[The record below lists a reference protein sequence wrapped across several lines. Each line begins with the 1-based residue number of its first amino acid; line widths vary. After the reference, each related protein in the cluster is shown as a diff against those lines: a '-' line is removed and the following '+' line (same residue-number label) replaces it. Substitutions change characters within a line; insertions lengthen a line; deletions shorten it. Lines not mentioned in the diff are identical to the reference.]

1 MARGEFGSDRG
12 AAGGIGH
19 TVAKSN
25 NAIPGLLTIYDS
37 PFTIYQTMKL
47 DDIKESALMA
57 FDTLRAN
64 KLRSS
69 LTILGVSVGV
79 ITVIFMVSIIQG
91 LNKAFA
97 EQVES
102 LGSNTIFVSKFEP
115 SFGRPPGPEEIHRKD
130 LTMEDAE
137 AIRMEAPSIAGVSPV
152 NRMLA
157 VTARFQDKQTDTP
170 VMFGVTPY
178 YEFVHTQYV
187 ARGRFIKDL
196 DMDNRDNIVVI
207 GVDVARALFPYEDPL
222 DKDIRINGN
231 PYHVVGV
238 MEPLGNFFG
247 QSRDNSLFIPIT
259 TFDKYY
265 PDRPFPETVFFMV
278 VRPHSRA
285 FVKSAIDEMTDV
297 LRRRRRVP
305 LNAPNNFGISSQDS
319 LLDIYNQLTGA
330 TALVL
335 TAISF
340 VALMIGGIGV
350 MNIML
355 VSVTE
360 RTKEIGVRKA
370 VGATRANILAQ
381 FLIEAVVLTAI
392 GGLAGLAVG
401 ELLAFIIN
409 RYSPLPAYVPLWAI
423 GVGVGI
429 SAAVGIVFG
438 LWPAWKAARLD
449 PIEALRWE

>member
-1 MARGEFGSDRG
+1 M
-12 AAGGIGH
+12 
-19 TVAKSN
+19 N
-25 NAIPGLLTIYDS
+25 
-37 PFTIYQTMKL
+37 L
-47 DDIKESALMA
+47 DDVKESAFMA
-57 FDTLRAN
+57 LDTLRAN

-79 ITVIFMVSIIQG
+79 VTIIFMVSIIQG
-91 LNKAFA
+91 LNRAFA
-97 EQVES
+97 DQIES
-102 LGSNTIFVSKFEP
+102 LGSNTIFVAKFEP
-115 SFGRPPGPEEIHRKD
+115 SFGRPPGPDEIHRKD
-130 LTMEDAE
+130 QTMEDAE
-137 AIRMEAPSIAGVSPV
+137 ALRREAPSIAGVSPIH
-152 NRMLA
+152 RMIA
-157 VTARFQDKQTDTP
+157 ATARYQDKQTDTP
-170 VMFGVTPY
+170 ILFGVTPY

-187 ARGRFIKDL
+187 ASGRFISEI
-196 DMDNRDNIVVI
+196 DMQDRSNVCVL
-207 GVDVARALFPYEDPL
+207 GVDVMRALFPYENAV
-222 DKDIRINGN
+222 DKEVRINGN
-231 PYHVVGV
+231 PYRVIGV

-247 QSRDNSLFIPIT
+247 QSRDNSIFMPIT

-265 PDRPFPETVFFMV
+265 PDRPFPEVVFFII
-278 VRPHSRA
+278 VRPQSRA
-285 FVKSAIDEMTDV
+285 HVKTAIDEMTDI

-305 LNAPNNFGISSQDS
+305 PNAPNNFGISSQDS
-319 LLDIYNQLTGA
+319 LLDVYNQLTGA

-360 RTKEIGVRKA
+360 RTKEIGIRKA
-370 VGATRANILAQ
+370 VGATKFNILSQ

-392 GGLAGLAVG
+392 GGLAGLVVG
-401 ELLAFIIN
+401 EIASLLMN
-409 RYSPLPAYVPLWAI
+409 RYSPLPAFVPLWAI
-423 GVGVGI
+423 AMGIGI

>member
-1 MARGEFGSDRG
+1 MTF
-12 AAGGIGH
+12 
-19 TVAKSN
+19 
-25 NAIPGLLTIYDS
+25 
-37 PFTIYQTMKL
+37 
-47 DDIKESALMA
+47 DDIKESSLMA

-79 ITVIFMVSIIQG
+79 VTVIFMVSIIQG

-97 EQVES
+97 DQIES
-102 LGSNTIFVSKFEP
+102 LGSNTIFISKFDP

-130 LTMEDAE
+130 LGMEDAE
-137 AIRMEAPSIAGVSPV
+137 ALREAPSIVGVSPIHRKLSSTV
-152 NRMLA
+152 RY
-157 VTARFQDKQTDTP
+157 QDKQTDTP
-170 VMFGVTPY
+170 ILLGVTPY

-187 ARGRFIKDL
+187 DTGRFINEI
-196 DMDNRDNIVVI
+196 DMQDRSNVVI
-207 GVDVARALFPYEDPL
+207 LGVDVKRALFPFEDAV
-222 DKDIRINGN
+222 DKDVRINGN
-231 PYHVVGV
+231 PYRVIGV

-247 QSRDNSLFIPIT
+247 QSRDNSIFVPIT

-265 PDRPFPETVFFMV
+265 AEGPFPEVVFFMV
-278 VRPHSRA
+278 VRPQSRA
-285 FVKSAIDEMTDV
+285 FVKTAMDEITDI

-305 LNAPNNFGISSQDS
+305 INAKNDFGVSSQDS
-319 LLDIYNQLTGA
+319 LLDVYNQLTGA

-335 TAISF
+335 TSISF

-370 VGATRANILAQ
+370 VGATRLNILSQ

-392 GGLAGLAVG
+392 GGLAGLLVG
-401 ELLAFIIN
+401 QIASQLMN
-409 RYSPLPAYVPLWAI
+409 KYSPLPAYVPLWAI
-423 GVGVGI
+423 GIGVGV

-438 LWPAWKAARLD
+438 LWPAWKAARLN
-449 PIEALRWE
+449 PIDALRWE

>member
-1 MARGEFGSDRG
+1 MR
-12 AAGGIGH
+12 
-19 TVAKSN
+19 
-25 NAIPGLLTIYDS
+25 
-37 PFTIYQTMKL
+37 L

-102 LGSNTIFVSKFEP
+102 LGSNTIFVSKFQP

-137 AIRMEAPSIAGVSPV
+137 ALRREAPSIAGVSPIH
-152 NRMLA
+152 RMLA
-157 VTARFQDKQTDTP
+157 VTARYQNKQTDTP
-170 VMFGVTPY
+170 ILFGVTPY

-196 DMDNRDNIVVI
+196 DMDNRENVVII
-207 GVDVARALFPYEDPL
+207 GVDVARALFPYEDPI
-222 DKDIRINGN
+222 DKELRINGN
-231 PYHVVGV
+231 PYHVIGV

-247 QSRDNSLFIPIT
+247 QSRDNSLFIPIS

-265 PDRPFPETVFFMV
+265 RDLPFPEVVFFII
-278 VRPHSRA
+278 VRPQSRA
-285 FVKSAIDEMTDV
+285 FVKSAIDEITDI

-305 LNAPNNFGISSQDS
+305 PEAPNNFGISSQDS

-370 VGATRANILAQ
+370 VGATRLNILSQ

-401 ELLAFIIN
+401 ELLAFVIN
-409 RYSPLPAYVPLWAI
+409 KYSPLPAFVPLWAI

>member
-1 MARGEFGSDRG
+1 MR
-12 AAGGIGH
+12 
-19 TVAKSN
+19 
-25 NAIPGLLTIYDS
+25 
-37 PFTIYQTMKL
+37 L
-47 DDIKESALMA
+47 DDIKESSLMA
-57 FDTLRAN
+57 LDTLRAN

-79 ITVIFMVSIIQG
+79 VTVIFMVSIIQG

-97 EQVES
+97 DQIET
-102 LGSNTIFVSKFEP
+102 LGSNTIFISKFDP

-130 LTMEDAE
+130 LGMDDAE
-137 AIRMEAPSIAGVSPV
+137 ALRREAHSIVGVSPIHRKLSSTV
-152 NRMLA
+152 RY
-157 VTARFQDKQTDTP
+157 QEKQTDSP
-170 VMFGVTPY
+170 ILLGVTPY
-178 YEFVHTQYV
+178 FEFVHTQYV
-187 ARGRFIKDL
+187 ASGRFINDIDL
-196 DMDNRDNIVVI
+196 QDRSNVAII
-207 GVDVARALFPYEDPL
+207 GVDVKKALFPYEDAV
-222 DKDIRINGN
+222 DKQVRINGN
-231 PYHVVGV
+231 PYHIIGV

-247 QSRDNSLFIPIT
+247 QSRDNSVFIPIT

-265 PDRPFPETVFFMV
+265 AEGPFPEVVFFMV
-278 VRPHSRA
+278 VRPVSRA
-285 FVKSAIDEMTDV
+285 YVKTAMDEVSDI

-305 LNAPNNFGISSQDS
+305 TGAKNDFGVSSQDS
-319 LLDIYNQLTGA
+319 LLDVYNQLTGA

-335 TAISF
+335 TSISF

-360 RTKEIGVRKA
+360 RTKEIGIRKA
-370 VGATRANILAQ
+370 VGATKLNILSQ

-401 ELLAFIIN
+401 EIASLLMN
-409 RYSPLPAYVPLWAI
+409 KYSPLPAYVPLWAI

-429 SAAVGIVFG
+429 SGAVGILFG

>member
-1 MARGEFGSDRG
+1 MR
-12 AAGGIGH
+12 
-19 TVAKSN
+19 
-25 NAIPGLLTIYDS
+25 
-37 PFTIYQTMKL
+37 L

-57 FDTLRAN
+57 LDTLLTN

-97 EQVES
+97 DQIES

-115 SFGRPPGPEEIHRKD
+115 SFGRPPSPEEVHRKD
-130 LTMEDAE
+130 LTMDDAD
-137 AIRMEAPSIAGVSPV
+137 ALRREAPSIAGVSPIH
-152 NRMLA
+152 RLLA
-157 VTARFQDKQTDTP
+157 ATVRYQDKQTDTP
-170 VMFGVTPY
+170 ILFGVTPY
-178 YEFVHTQYV
+178 YEFVHSQYI
-187 ARGRFIKDL
+187 ATGRFINDI
-196 DMDNRDNIVVI
+196 DMQDRSNVCIL
-207 GVDVARALFPYEDPL
+207 GVDVKRALFPHEDAV
-222 DKDIRINGN
+222 DKEIRIEGS
-231 PYHVVGV
+231 PYRVIGV

-247 QSRDNSLFIPIT
+247 QSRDNSIFIPIT

-265 PDRPFPETVFFMV
+265 PDRPFPEVVFFV
-278 VRPHSRA
+278 IVRPHSRA
-285 FVKSAIDEMTDV
+285 LVKSAIDEITDI

-305 LNAPNNFGISSQDS
+305 PNQPNNFGISSQDS
-319 LLDIYNQLTGA
+319 LLDVYNQLTGA

-360 RTKEIGVRKA
+360 RTKEIGIRKA
-370 VGATRANILAQ
+370 VGATRLNILAQ

-392 GGLAGLAVG
+392 GGLAGLFVG
-401 ELLAFIIN
+401 EIASLLMN
-409 RYSPLPAYVPLWAI
+409 KYSPLPAHVPLWAI